1 MATANRRTLNIVLF
15 SFANIGG
22 NFDIN
27 QYNTTEIWYFFIF
40 ILLCRYVDII
50 FLDGCFY
57 T

>member
-1 MATANRRTLNIVLF
+1 MVTANRRTLNIVLF